1 MVNKSRRALM
11 IAMIAAVVIVAAAI
25 AFLETAFFH
34 VNPIKLGFH
43 RFDYG
48 RYFILSRSQAPD
60 MQYDFLSAVMS
71 KNESAVALTYKW
83 KVQIIFCERQSDM
96 DRYQPFASA
105 PDRRNAVGF
114 APWPNTIYVTPKVN
128 DKPDAIQ
135 NTFGH
140 ELSHILLIQ
149 NYGIIKM
156 TVLQRRA
163 EWIPE
168 GFATYLNSWP
178 YYFDKTELP
187 KKLRDAGV
195 DLSSDRF
202 PSIRQLSKL
211 ALPIRF
217 MIYRHFVQYLYQ
229 RKRAD
234 VVIKFLKEACDHPL
248 SVPAV
253 FESSFGDSQNNCWK
267 AFWNGLATESLD

>member
-1 MVNKSRRALM
+1 M

-25 AFLETAFFH
+25 ALLETAFFH

-48 RYFILSRSQAPD
+48 RYFVLSTSRVPD
-60 MQYDFLSAVMS
+60 MRYGFLSEEMS
-71 KNESAVALTYKW
+71 KNESAVALTYKS
-83 KVQIIFCERQSDM
+83 KVQIMLCERQSDI
-96 DRYQPFASA
+96 DRYQPFVSA

-114 APWPNTIYVTPKVN
+114 APWPNTIYITPKLN
-128 DKPDAIQ
+128 DKPDTIQ
-135 NTFGH
+135 NTLGH

-168 GFATYLNSWP
+168 GFATYLNNWP

-187 KKLRDAGV
+187 KKLRDAG
-195 DLSSDRF
+195 LELESGRF
-202 PSIRQLSKL
+202 PSTGQLSKL

-229 RKRAD
+229 RKPAD
-234 VVIKFLKEACDHPL
+234 VVIKFLKGACDHPL
-248 SVPAV
+248 RVAAV
-253 FESSFGDSQNNCWK
+253 FESTFGDSQNNYWK
-267 AFWNGLATESLD
+267 AFWTSLATDSVD